1 MLTFRARLFEN
12 AINRIEPAVSVRQDA
27 REMKKSAAG
36 KKKAPAPQPAPTNAV
51 PPLRILMIVAEND
64 AIPLCKVGGVA
75 DVVRD
80 APRALAAAGC
90 EVIVLTPSYG
100 RLHALPGAAR
110 CAGVPT
116 LPSHAGA
123 APVLYDCPAKPGAG
137 SAGVRNIVVD
147 HPLLRSHAIYE
158 ADSADRP
165 FASDAT
171 KFAHF
176 CRIAGDAIRA
186 GAFGKV
192 DCLHLHDWQTGFLFA
207 LREFHPDFAFLR
219 GIRIAFT
226 IHNLAYQGVRPIAG
240 DDSSLEAWFPDL
252 VGVEWSRRTAAP
264 HRDSVLRDPRWPAC
278 FNPMLAAIRLADAVH
293 VVSPTYAQEVLLPN
307 DPATGRCGGEGLD
320 EDMRNAAA
328 AGRLHGILNGCDYPA
343 GRVPPKLDAARLF
356 GNVRDLLPSLLHSAP
371 DEKCRWLPHVTVLA
385 RLGNPA
391 LVPSAEK
398 LLLTCVT
405 RAASQKVDLM
415 RTPVSESVAGKS
427 GVSALE
433 QILRDLGDKGV
444 LVMISSGEHDIEDFL
459 TGLAVRYTNFIFIN
473 GFAAPIADALYA
485 SGDMFL
491 MPSSFEPC
499 GIAQMLA
506 MRDGQLVVAHAT
518 GGLKDT
524 IRDGTDGFLFSG
536 GSLVEKADNFAAAV
550 RKAVAMKISDAG
562 GWAKMVASA
571 RAVRFEWSRAANE
584 YIAKLYLPLK

>member
-1 MLTFRARLFEN
+1 
-12 AINRIEPAVSVRQDA
+12 
-27 REMKKSAAG
+27 MKKSAAG
-36 KKKAPAPQPAPTNAV
+36 KKKAPAPPLALTTTV
-51 PPLRILMIVAEND
+51 PPLRILMIAAEND
-64 AIPLCKVGGVA
+64 AIPQCKVGGVA

-100 RLHALPGAAR
+100 RLHTMRGATR
-110 CAGVPT
+110 CSDAPT
-116 LPSHAGA
+116 LPSHAGV
-123 APVLYDCPAKPGAG
+123 APVLYDCPAKPGAA
-137 SAGVRNIVVD
+137 SAGVRNVVVD
-147 HPLLRSHAIYE
+147 HPLLRSHVIYV

-186 GAFGKV
+186 GAFGKIDV
-192 DCLHLHDWQTGFLFA
+192 LHLHDWQTGFLFA

-219 GIRIAFT
+219 GIRTAFT
-226 IHNLAYQGVRPIAG
+226 VHNLAYQGARPLAG
-240 DDSSLEAWFPDL
+240 DDSSLQAWFPDL
-252 VGVEWSRRTAAP
+252 LGVEWSRRTVAP

-293 VVSPTYAQEVLLPN
+293 VVSPTYAQEVLLPD
-307 DPATGRCGGEGLD
+307 DPATGRRGGEGLD
-320 EDMRNAAA
+320 QEMRNAAA
-328 AGRLHGILNGCDYPA
+328 AGRLHGILNGCEYPA
-343 GRVPPKLDAARLF
+343 GRVPPMLDTARLF

-371 DEKCRWLPHVTVLA
+371 DDKRRWLPHITVLA
-385 RLGNPA
+385 RLGNPT
-391 LVPSAEK
+391 LVPSAGR

-415 RTPVSESVAGKS
+415 RTHVSESVAGKG

-433 QILRDLGDKGV
+433 QILRELGDQGV
-444 LVMISSGEHDIEDFL
+444 LVMITSGEHDIEDFL

-485 SGDMFL
+485 SGDIFL

-506 MRDGQLVVAHAT
+506 MRDGQVVVAHAT

-524 IRDGTDGFLFSG
+524 IRDGMDGFLFSG
-536 GSLVEKADNFAAAV
+536 DSLEEKADGFAAAV
-550 RKAVAMKISDAG
+550 RKAVAMKLSDTG
-562 GWAKMVASA
+562 GWAKIVASA
-571 RAVRFEWSRAANE
+571 KAVRFEWSRAANE